1 MNKSEFYK
9 KWYTEGRD
17 PAVSLNS
24 DGYPPCG
31 FLGEEITTEAQWTA
45 FLANELDLDVFKR
58 LDEKACELMGET
70 YAKPYTMSRQYAE
83 LTDQL
88 DQLYHDIDDGK
99 LGADAKTGSWYLAVK
114 AVKDEF
120 PKN

>member
-9 KWYTEGRD
+9 KWYTEARD
-17 PAVSLNS
+17 PAVQLNS

-31 FLGEEITTEAQWTA
+31 HLGKEITTEEQWTR
-45 FLANELDLDVFKR
+45 FLQDELELDVFKR
-58 LDEKACELMGET
+58 LDEKACEIMGET
-70 YAKPYTMSRQYAE
+70 YSKPYTMSREYAD
-83 LTDQL
+83 LGDQL

-114 AVKDEF
+114 KVKDDF